1 MDWAANRWKPPLV
14 LQNSATPHSRA
25 VARISP
31 DLDSAKHPAIQQ
43 ADAQREKEANRKRYL
58 LVFPAAV
65 IGITVALIIIT
76 RRRK

>member
-1 MDWAANRWKPPLV
+1 MKILRSMIATFVLATSLFLTPVAAY
-14 LQNSATPHSRA
+14 A
-25 VARISP
+25 
-31 DLDSAKHPAIQQ
+31 DDGSAKHPAIQQ

-65 IGITVALIIIT
+65 IGITVALIIIP